1 MPARRIIPCLD
12 VKDGRVVKGVQFR
25 DHRDAGDIVE
35 QAMRY
40 RDEGADELVFYDI
53 SASAEQR
60 SIDLKWVERVARVID
75 IPFAVAGGLR
85 TRDQAAACL
94 DSGADKVSVNS
105 PALERPD
112 LVEELARDFGSQ
124 CVVLGVDS
132 FEENGE
138 YFVKQYT
145 GSPERTRDAGR
156 RTLDWVREACA
167 RGAGEV
173 VVNCMKRD
181 GVRTGYDIAHTR
193 AIVDAVKVPVI
204 ASGGAGAPEHF
215 RDAFAAAGASGALA
229 ASVFHDRLISIPQLK
244 EYLATCGIEMRR

>member
-53 SASAEQR
+53 SASADGR
-60 SIDLKWVERVARVID
+60 SIDLEWVRKVARIID

-85 TRDQAAACL
+85 TREQAAECL
-94 DSGADKVSVNS
+94 DSGADKVSINS
-105 PALERPD
+105 PALERPH

-132 FEENGE
+132 FQQDGD

-145 GSPERTRDAGR
+145 GDPDRTRDAGR
-156 RTLDWVREACA
+156 RTVEWVREACE

-173 VVNCMKRD
+173 VLNCMKND
-181 GVRTGYDIAHTR
+181 GIRTGYDVVHTK
-193 AIVDAVKVPVI
+193 AVVDAVDVPVI
-204 ASGGAGAPEHF
+204 ASGGAGSPEHF
-215 RDAFAAAGASGALA
+215 RDAFIEAGVSGALA
-229 ASVFHDRLISIPQLK
+229 ATVFHDRIIPIPELK
-244 EYLATCGIEMRR
+244 EYLARCGIEMRP

>member
-12 VKDGRVVKGVQFR
+12 VKDGRVVKGIQFR

-35 QAMRY
+35 QALRY

-60 SIDLKWVERVARVID
+60 GIDLEWVKRVAQVID

-85 TRDQAAACL
+85 TRDQAAECL
-94 DSGADKVSVNS
+94 DFGADTVSVNS
-105 PALERPD
+105 PALERPA
-112 LVEELARDFGSQ
+112 LVAELARDFGSQ

-132 FEENGE
+132 FEENGD

-156 RTLDWVREACA
+156 RTLNWVREACD

-173 VVNCMKRD
+173 VINCMKRD
-181 GVRTGYDIAHTR
+181 GVRAGYDLVHTR
-193 AIVDAVKVPVI
+193 AIVEAVNVPVI

-215 RDAFAAAGASGALA
+215 RDAFAKARASGALA
-229 ASVFHDRLISIPQLK
+229 ATVFHDRLISIPDLK
-244 EYLATCGIEMRR
+244 EYLATCGIEMRL